1 MAFLEVSFKS
11 DVLDL
16 ESHMHVL
23 LPEKRVDLPQIKLS
37 GADGKCPVLFLLH
50 GLSDG
55 CSAWM
60 RYTAIERYIRQY
72 EMAVVMPEV
81 HRSFYSDMRHGGKY
95 WTFIAQELMQKCY
108 EFFPQISQKRE
119 DHYAAGLSMG
129 GYGAMKL
136 ALRAPDAFCFAG
148 ALSGALDIPGEMET
162 QRVDDPTMMDVF
174 GTAEDARDS
183 DDDLFGLATRLKAS
197 GKPLPKLFMWCGT
210 EDFLYEFNTRMRDH
224 LQRLGYDLNYTESP
238 GCHLWNYWDR
248 EIQNV
253 LVEIMAM
260 RGVQYEKC

>member
-1 MAFLEVSFKS
+1 MAFLEMSFKS

-23 LPEKRVDLPQIKLS
+23 LPEKRADLPQIRLS
-37 GADGKCPVLFLLH
+37 GEDGKCPVLFLLH

-55 CSAWM
+55 CSAWT
-60 RYTAIERYIRQY
+60 RYTAIERYVRQY
-72 EMAVVMPEV
+72 EIAVVMPEV

-95 WTFIAQELMQKCY
+95 WTFISQELMEKCY
-108 EFFPQISQKRE
+108 EFFPQISRRRE

-136 ALRAPDAFCFAG
+136 ALRAPEAFCFAG
-148 ALSGALDIPGEMET
+148 SLSGAVDIPAEFET
-162 QRVDDPTMMDVF
+162 LRENDPLMSDIF
-174 GTAEDARDS
+174 GTPDLARDS
-183 DDDLFGLATRLKAS
+183 DDDLFALAQRLKDS
-197 GKPLPKLFMWCGT
+197 GQPLPKLFMWCGT
-210 EDFLYEFNTRMRDH
+210 EDFLYAFNTRFRDH
-224 LQRLGYDLNYTESP
+224 LRKLGYDLNYSEST

-253 LVEIMAM
+253 LTDIMAM
-260 RGVQYEKC
+260 RGVKYEKC